1 MIDLRPVL
9 YVLGIFLITLAIA
22 MTVPVT
28 FDLKAHNDDWKAFLF
43 AMAVTGF
50 FGILLV
56 LTNKPARENTALT
69 SRQAFLLTGLA
80 WVVIAAF
87 AAIPFC
93 ASALNLPFT
102 DAYFEA
108 MSGLTTTGSTVIVGL
123 DNAPPGILIWRSL
136 LQWMG
141 GVGIIVMA
149 LSVLPMLRVG
159 GMQLFRT
166 EASDRSQ
173 HVPKIRQL
181 ASNII
186 WVYLGLSAL
195 CMLGYKFGGLSWF
208 DSFAHAMST
217 VSTAGFSTN
226 DTSFMVEPSP
236 IAQYNAIIFMILG
249 ALPFALMA
257 RAFAGS
263 WHALFNDAQVRGF
276 ALFLILTITAMFV
289 YVVLRVGLPTEEA
302 FRTAAFSV
310 VTVVTTTGF
319 VNADYTAW
327 GPFAIGA
334 FFFLSCV
341 GGCAGS
347 SSGGLKT
354 YRFMVLGSVT
364 LSQMRQLIYP
374 NGVFVPHYNNK
385 PLQSDITFSV
395 LGFFCIFALSFTVV
409 TLALMW
415 VGEDYVTAMSGAV
428 TTLAN
433 VGPGLGD
440 KIGPSG
446 TFEPLSDAATWICS
460 AAMLLGRLE
469 FFTLLVLLLPGFWR
483 K

>member
-22 MTVPVT
+22 MTVPIT
-28 FDLKAHNDDWKAFLF
+28 FDLKANHADWKAFLF
-43 AMAVTGF
+43 AMASTGF

-56 LTNKPARENTALT
+56 LTNKPARENIALT
-69 SRQAFLLTGLA
+69 PKQAFLLTGLA
-80 WVVIAAF
+80 WIILTAF

-93 ASALNLPFT
+93 ASKIGLSFT

-123 DNAPPGILIWRSL
+123 DQAPPGILIWRSL

-166 EASDRSQ
+166 EASDRNK
-173 HVPKIRQL
+173 HLPKIRQIT
-181 ASNII
+181 SNII
-186 WVYLGLSAL
+186 GVYLGLTAA
-195 CMLGYKFGGLSWF
+195 CMIGYKVGDMSWF

-226 DTSFMVEPSP
+226 DTSFMVEPT
-236 IAQYNAIIFMILG
+236 IFAQYNAILFMALG
-249 ALPFALMA
+249 ALPFILVA
-257 RAFAGS
+257 RAFAGQ
-263 WHALFNDAQVRGF
+263 WRILFNDTQVRGF
-276 ALFLILTITAMFV
+276 FIFLAVTITAMAI
-289 YVVLRVGLPTEEA
+289 YAMLWVGLPGEEA
-302 FRTAAFSV
+302 FRTAAFSIV
-310 VTVVTTTGF
+310 SVVTTTGF
-319 VNADYTAW
+319 ANADYTAW

-347 SSGGLKT
+347 SAGGLKI
-354 YRFMVLGSVT
+354 YRFIVLGSVT

-374 NGVFVPHYNNK
+374 NGVFVPHYNGK
-385 PLQSDITFSV
+385 RLQPDVTMSV
-395 LGFFCIFALSFTVV
+395 LGFFFVFALSFTIVA
-409 TLALMW
+409 LALMW
-415 VGEDYVTAMSGAV
+415 AGEDFVTAMSGSISM
-428 TTLAN
+428 LAN
-433 VGPGLGD
+433 VGPGLGGE
-440 KIGPSG
+440 IGPSG
-446 TFEPLSDAATWICS
+446 TYEPLTDAATWICS
-460 AAMLLGRLE
+460 MAMILGRLE
-469 FFTLLVLLLPGFWR
+469 FFTLLVLFLPGFW
-483 K
+483 KK